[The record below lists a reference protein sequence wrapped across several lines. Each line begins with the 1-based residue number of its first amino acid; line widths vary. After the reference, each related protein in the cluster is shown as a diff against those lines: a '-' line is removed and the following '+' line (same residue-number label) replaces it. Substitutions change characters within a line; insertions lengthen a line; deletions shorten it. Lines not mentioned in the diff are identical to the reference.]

1 MPPPRVK
8 PLVPRKLPALPQVA
22 VPRVARPAL
31 PVAVAAEPIAR
42 EPIEPPAGLDS
53 KALAAWHVAQIHAH
67 DTLRAASFYDTGHHL
82 AELLAL
88 RALYGAK
95 DIKEL
100 CSKVG
105 LGMSHMTANKYLQ
118 VARTFDRATAIS
130 AGIEKCYALTVYAK
144 AIGRPRQAAAI
155 LAKDEPIRGVRGL
168 RAKSA
173 SASKLYAAVRML
185 KAAAK
190 AGREPS
196 EIQAAQTRTAAL
208 AEKWVRKLG
217 FRGAQTE
224 VVRRG
229 GEARVAIYISLEI
242 ADALETRVTGALAKL
257 APTLVQAHPTLV
269 APLRAA
275 LARAG

>member
-1 MPPPRVK
+1 MPTPRTL
-8 PLVPRKLPALPQVA
+8 PLVPRVLTPRPLPQVTL
-22 VPRVARPAL
+22 PAK
-31 PVAVAAEPIAR
+31 PVVIPSEPIAQK
-42 EPIEPPAGLDS
+42 PPAGLDS
-53 KALAAWHVAQIHAH
+53 KQLAAWHLAQIRAH
-67 DTLRAASFYDTGHHL
+67 EQLRAASFYDTGHHI
-82 AELLAL
+82 AELLEL
-88 RALYGAK
+88 RALFGAK

-100 CSKVG
+100 CSKVD

-118 VARTFDRATAIS
+118 VARTFDREAALT

-185 KAAAK
+185 KEAAK
-190 AGREPS
+190 EGREPS
-196 EIQAAQTRTAAL
+196 EIQAARTRTAEL
-208 AEKWVRKLG
+208 AEVWVRKLG
-217 FRGAQTE
+217 FRGAQAE

-229 GEARVAIYISLEI
+229 GEARVAIYISLEV
-242 ADALETRVTGALAKL
+242 AGALESRVTGALAKL
-257 APTLVQAHPTLV
+257 APKLVKSHPTLV

-275 LARAG
+275 LAGAG